1 MRLTIFFRLLV
12 IVAIT
17 LCALSSESST
27 SLAQGAPSLR
37 VLNVSSAQTIGM
49 RINERNV
56 IVPIQG
62 RMSETLALVEGN
74 NDINLNFR
82 SGSGGFGTSFF
93 GIRAEAGE
101 RYLLVLY
108 SSSSY
113 LIVNESKF
121 LTGAPGMAHVLLIN
135 GDIRTETITVS
146 LKDGANIE
154 RYRSILVA
162 ERSRSRSGGGN
173 ALAHNVAAA
182 LFVTPTNY
190 TISST
195 AGNATVQTNLMG
207 GRVYIVIVSGRD
219 ITVLENN

>member
-12 IVAIT
+12 VVAIT

-62 RMSETLALVEGN
+62 RMSEALALVEGDN
-74 NDINLNFR
+74 NINLNFR
-82 SGSGGFGTSFF
+82 SGTSFGTSFF

-121 LTGAPGMAHVLLIN
+121 LTGAPDMAHVLLIN
-135 GDIRTETITVS
+135 GDIRAETITVS

-173 ALAHNVAAA
+173 ALAHNVAMA